1 MRTGAA
7 GRTRHRAC
15 ANGGAATEP
24 PWPQATSRSA
34 TPSSAAARAQVLS
47 AALGGIRVG
56 VVEGVEGVLVLD
68 GDLEAVAGA
77 VVGDRD
83 GHRVLAGVPAE
94 DDAEAVTLPGCQLLA
109 LARRAHDDSFRV
121 RDRCR
126 HARPRSQ
133 RPGHRAVTVL
143 RQRNRPLERGGFV
156 GVRLGLRLVLL
167 AERNDRVRVLHADPG
182 PEAGLRLEQVAML
195 RVLARDDLRE
205 LLNRNRR
212 REAVSGHDGYHGV
225 AADDEGEQSMALVD
239 DDVVVRNRAA
249 AAGVLSS
256 GAGQPQCRVET

>member
-1 MRTGAA
+1 MSPCSASLATPRSP
-7 GRTRHRAC
+7 RR
-15 ANGGAATEP
+15 NG
-24 PWPQATSRSA
+24 SA
-34 TPSSAAARAQVLS
+34 TTKP
-47 AALGGIRVG
+47 
-56 VVEGVEGVLVLD
+56 
-68 GDLEAVAGA
+68 
-77 VVGDRD
+77 
-83 GHRVLAGVPAE
+83 
-94 DDAEAVTLPGCQLLA
+94 
-109 LARRAHDDSFRV
+109 
-121 RDRCR
+121 
-126 HARPRSQ
+126 
-133 RPGHRAVTVL
+133 
-143 RQRNRPLERGGFV
+143 PLERGGFV

-256 GAGQPQCRVET
+256 GAGQPQCRVETELEPASVRRD